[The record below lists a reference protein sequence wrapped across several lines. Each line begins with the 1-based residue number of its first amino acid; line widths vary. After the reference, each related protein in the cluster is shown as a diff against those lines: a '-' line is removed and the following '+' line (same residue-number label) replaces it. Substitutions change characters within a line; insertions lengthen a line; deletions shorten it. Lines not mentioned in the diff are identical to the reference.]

1 MEAPALAPAM
11 VMAMGPKASVV
22 AAYLKALLRM
32 VMTLDLVAC
41 KVIAASVIWVILR
54 QLQSVLGPMR
64 RRSGHWLVQYGAM
77 AVYYLPTLIAF
88 YTANAVY
95 SSSSDIKIVLG
106 VVCSVLLLS
115 CARGP
120 VTMTAFTLD
129 HGPRRLQSWRLLPW
143 LLYFAWLQWGLIWG
157 HRKLTVSDLC
167 ITIIWIAPVL
177 YVLLAKPRTV
187 FLDCETKTF
196 ADYMVRES
204 RSSSP
209 FFDGELPDGLHD
221 GCKYPFMLRDG
232 RWINFSD
239 VLQQH
244 SRLPTD
250 WAVDTDICLSY
261 SFCRLL
267 ARRYF
272 GFPCSEDGNPQVR
285 DFVLT
290 ELLADCNRA
299 FTIVEVQLALLHDYF
314 FTNYHS
320 DITYGFVSYKQGI
333 VKLARVSLS
342 FLACYAVG
350 FLIGGLVIVFS
361 GGHFY
366 SGPLALLVSAAPG
379 VIMYTVIQQ
388 PQFPFLPSYWHP
400 IRNLFLYY
408 PAATGIPSGFSV
420 IDRTAAPHNQ
430 NYSRPSYWREKM
442 GQYSVMEDYDSRS
455 SKKAI
460 IAWCKVHV
468 LSQVSYGFIKH
479 HPVDKEDVSVPD
491 SLRMMV
497 ARTIK
502 YTNGPPTMGTR
513 SLRVHGLDDDLSWT
527 CTQET
532 LTHTILIW
540 HIATCC
546 CDMSQPLEE
555 EITPQQTQDEGMSQP
570 LEEPSTGYRKVATTL
585 SRYCAYLVAFLPELL
600 PEHSLTAKVVLQQV
614 LQEPK
619 DLLGSTR
626 MSMEAKR
633 SKIQELELPE
643 EDSSLTTFQK
653 GVRLGRQL
661 EQQVADVS
669 LRWKTMADFWVEM
682 ILYVASSS
690 DNPLHTLSSS
700 RKVGSS

>member
-1 MEAPALAPAM
+1 MTNRDATSELMEAQAM
-11 VMAMGPKASVV
+11 VMAIGPKASVV

-54 QLQSVLGPMR
+54 QLQSVLGPR
-64 RRSGHWLVQYGAM
+64 RRLSGHWLVQYGAM
-77 AVYYLPTLIAF
+77 AAYYLPTLIAF

-95 SSSSDIKIVLG
+95 SSNDIRIILSM
-106 VVCSVLLLS
+106 VCCVLLFC

-143 LLYFAWLQWGLIWG
+143 LLYFAWLQW
-157 HRKLTVSDLC
+157 
-167 ITIIWIAPVL
+167 
-177 YVLLAKPRTV
+177 V

-221 GCKYPFMLRDG
+221 GCKYPFKLRDG

-239 VLQQH
+239 VLQHH

-250 WAVDTDICLSY
+250 CAVDTDICLSY

-272 GFPCSEDGNPQVR
+272 GFPCPEDGNPQVR
-285 DFVLT
+285 EFVLT

-320 DITYGFVSYKQGI
+320 DITYGFVSSKQVI
-333 VKLARVSLS
+333 VKLARLSLLS
-342 FLACYAVG
+342 LACFAAA
-350 FLIGGLVIVFS
+350 FLMAGLVKGFS
-361 GGHFY
+361 GGDFSAAFHF
-366 SGPLALLVSAAPG
+366 SAARLLLLLSFTALLVL
-379 VIMYTVIQQ
+379 
-388 PQFPFLPSYWHP
+388 FYWHP

-408 PAATGIPSGFSV
+408 PAATGIPSGFSD

-430 NYSRPSYWREKM
+430 NYSRPTYWREKM

-479 HPVDKEDVSVPD
+479 HPVEEEDVSVPD

-502 YTNGPPTMGTR
+502 DTNGPPTMGTR
-513 SLRVHGLDDDLSWT
+513 SLRVHDLGDDLSWT

-555 EITPQQTQDEGMSQP
+555 EITPQQSQDEGMSQL

-690 DNPLHTLSSS
+690 DNATAHVEQLAQGGEFVTHLWALLCNAGIVMKRAAEEPATS
-700 RKVGSS
+700 